1 MSYHLPFPLWGLSS
15 MSGAKH
21 SPTRQS
27 ASQCR
32 ESREYNTPVRGNK
45 RAVLVAVFSSRFQVP
60 PTWADKGLNTR
71 HHKEAAMCSQRRRA
85 YPIQPGELPP
95 ELSQHQVEALMAPGL
110 LLNHHRRQA
119 LGTLVHDAHDLAQRC
134 RCACQRDQLEQLI
147 QAAEAHHRHQQ
158 VEFDLADRAL
168 RRLRFV
174 RLAVVGVAH
183 A

>member
-1 MSYHLPFPLWGLSS
+1 
-15 MSGAKH
+15 
-21 SPTRQS
+21 
-27 ASQCR
+27 
-32 ESREYNTPVRGNK
+32 
-45 RAVLVAVFSSRFQVP
+45 
-60 PTWADKGLNTR
+60 
-71 HHKEAAMCSQRRRA
+71 MCSQRRRA
-85 YPIQPGELPP
+85 YSLKPGELPP

-110 LLNHHRRQA
+110 LLNPHRRQA
-119 LGTLVHDAHDLAQRC
+119 LGTLVHDAHDLAQRY

-147 QAAEAHHRHQQ
+147 QAAEAHHRYQQ